1 MAAISGKNGSVETT
15 SGSGGGD
22 GAQAEI
28 TGWTFNTTSNNPSW
42 ASSTNPGYKKR
53 VAGVKDATGTING
66 KYNAANAIFDT
77 LAPGVTATLTLKLDS
92 GNYYTVPAIIDDFNL
107 EVDMD
112 NGDVVG
118 WTANFSSNGAW
129 ANPGDSL

>member
-53 VAGVKDATGTING
+53 VAGVKDGNGTISG
-66 KYNAANAIFDT
+66 KYDSSNTLFDT
-77 LAPGVTATLTLKLDS
+77 LEPGVTVTLTLKINATGS
-92 GNYYTVPAIIDDFNL
+92 NYYVVPAIIDEFNI

-118 WTANFSSNGAW
+118 WTANFSTNGEWSEPA
-129 ANPGDSL
+129 